1 LSKEKIVPSTE
12 APISITVKTAAGSL
26 VTVRAESGEELDQI
40 VALSVHAI
48 ASAAQ
53 ELESAV
59 RGASAPAVSVQSV
72 AAALGGNIIDTIGGT
87 SVPADAYANQPA
99 PIAPAIASIG
109 GRACAHG
116 KMTAIQ
122 GMGKDGKPYKGY
134 FCSAP
139 KGAFD
144 KCKNQYVVVQSPE
157 WNTFVPEQI
166 K

>member
-59 RGASAPAVSVQSV
+59 RGASAPAVSAQSI
-72 AAALGGNIIDTIGGT
+72 AAAFNANIIETGTTIPAQEYT
-87 SVPADAYANQPA
+87 QPASVPVSN
-99 PIAPAIASIG
+99 IG

-134 FCSAP
+134 FCPAP

-144 KCKNQYVVVQSPE
+144 KCKNQYVVIQSPE

>member
-1 LSKEKIVPSTE
+1 MPSTE
-12 APISITVKTAAGSL
+12 APISITVKTTAGSL
-26 VTVRAESGEELDQI
+26 VTVRAESGDELDQI

-48 ASAAQ
+48 AAAAQ
-53 ELESAV
+53 ELETAV
-59 RGASAPAVSVQSV
+59 RGALAPTTQSV
-72 AAALGGNIIDTIGGT
+72 AAAFNANVIETGITIPVQEYT
-87 SVPADAYANQPA
+87 QPTQVPVSN
-99 PIAPAIASIG
+99 IG

-134 FCSAP
+134 FCGAQ

-144 KCKNQYVVVQSPE
+144 KCKNQYVVIQSPE

>member
-1 LSKEKIVPSTE
+1 MPSTE
-12 APISITVKTAAGSL
+12 APISITVKTVAGSL
-26 VTVRAESGEELDQI
+26 VTVRAESGDELDTI
-40 VALSVHAI
+40 VAHSIAAI

-72 AAALGGNIIDTIGGT
+72 AAALGGNIIDTLGGT
-87 SVPADAYANQPA
+87 SVPAQEYVNPA
-99 PIAPAIASIG
+99 PVGAPIIG

-134 FCSAP
+134 FCPAP

-144 KCKNQYVVVQSPE
+144 KCKNQYVVIQSPE

>member
-1 LSKEKIVPSTE
+1 MPSTE

-53 ELESAV
+53 ELETAV
-59 RGASAPAVSVQSV
+59 RGGTTTPTAQSV

-99 PIAPAIASIG
+99 PTQTIG
-109 GRACAHG
+109 GRNCPHG

-122 GMGKDGKPYKGY
+122 GMGKDGKPYKGW
-134 FCSAP
+134 FCPAP

-144 KCKNQYVVVQSPE
+144 KCKNQYVTVQSPE

>member
-1 LSKEKIVPSTE
+1 MPSTE
-12 APISITVKTAAGSL
+12 APISITVKTPAGSL
-26 VTVRAESGEELDQI
+26 VTVRAESGEELDNI

-48 ASAAQ
+48 AAAAT

-59 RGASAPAVSVQSV
+59 RGTPAPAVPQLAQPVLSAQAV
-72 AAALGGNIIDTIGGT
+72 AAALGGNIIETGT
-87 SVPADAYANQPA
+87 QFLGQEQVQQQA
-99 PIAPAIASIG
+99 PIAPSPIIG
-109 GRACAHG
+109 GRNCSHG

-134 FCSAP
+134 FCPAP

-144 KCKNQYVVVQSPE
+144 KCKNQYIVVQSPE

>member
-1 LSKEKIVPSTE
+1 MPSTE

-26 VTVRAESGEELDQI
+26 VTVRAESGDELDNI
-40 VALSVHAI
+40 IALSVHAI

-53 ELESAV
+53 ELETAV
-59 RGASAPAVSVQSV
+59 RGGAPAPTAQSV
-72 AAALGGNIIDTIGGT
+72 AAALGGNIIETGTTI
-87 SVPADAYANQPA
+87 PAQEYTQQPA
-99 PIAPAIASIG
+99 VVAPPVATLG

-134 FCSAP
+134 FCPAP

-144 KCKNQYVVVQSPE
+144 KCKNQYVVIQSPE

>member
-1 LSKEKIVPSTE
+1 MPSTE

-59 RGASAPAVSVQSV
+59 RGASAPAVSTQSV
-72 AAALGGNIIDTIGGT
+72 AAAFNANIIDTIGGT

-99 PIAPAIASIG
+99 PVSNIG

-134 FCSAP
+134 FCGAP

-144 KCKNQYVVVQSPE
+144 KCKNQYVVIQSPE

>member
-1 LSKEKIVPSTE
+1 MPSTE

-59 RGASAPAVSVQSV
+59 RGASAPAVSTQSV
-72 AAALGGNIIDTIGGT
+72 AAAFNANIIETGTTI
-87 SVPADAYANQPA
+87 PAQEYTQPA
-99 PIAPAIASIG
+99 PVPVSTIG

-134 FCSAP
+134 FCPAP

>member
-1 LSKEKIVPSTE
+1 MPSTE
-12 APISITVKTAAGSL
+12 APISITVKTPAGSL
-26 VTVRAESGEELDQI
+26 VTVRAESGEELDNV
-40 VALSVHAI
+40 VANSIAAI

-59 RGASAPAVSVQSV
+59 RGASTPAPTAASV
-72 AAALGGNIIDTIGGT
+72 AASFGANIIETVATPPAQEFSSVPSLGGRN
-87 SVPADAYANQPA
+87 
-99 PIAPAIASIG
+99 
-109 GRACAHG
+109 CAHG

-122 GMGKDGKPYKGY
+122 GMGKDGRPYKGY
-134 FCSAP
+134 FCGAP

-144 KCKNQYVVVQSPE
+144 KCKNQYVTVQSAE

>member
-26 VTVRAESGEELDQI
+26 VTVRAESGDELDNI
-40 VALSVHAI
+40 IALSVHAI

-53 ELESAV
+53 ELETAV
-59 RGASAPAVSVQSV
+59 RGGTPAPAVSVQSV
-72 AAALGGNIIDTIGGT
+72 AAALGGNIIETGTTI
-87 SVPADAYANQPA
+87 PAQEYTQQPA
-99 PIAPAIASIG
+99 VTAPPVATLG

-134 FCSAP
+134 FCPAP

>member
-1 LSKEKIVPSTE
+1 VPSTE
-12 APISITVKTAAGSL
+12 APISITVKTTAGSL
-26 VTVRAESGEELDQI
+26 VTVRAESGDELDNI
-40 VALSVHAI
+40 VAHSIAAI

-53 ELESAV
+53 ELEAAV
-59 RGASAPAVSVQSV
+59 RGASAPTTQSV
-72 AAALGGNIIDTIGGT
+72 AAALGGNIIETGT
-87 SVPADAYANQPA
+87 TVPAQEYTQQA
-99 PIAPAIASIG
+99 PVGVPIIG

-134 FCSAP
+134 FCPAP

>member
-1 LSKEKIVPSTE
+1 MPSTE
-12 APISITVKTAAGSL
+12 APISITVKTPAGSL
-26 VTVRAESGEELDQI
+26 VTVRAESGDELDNVI
-40 VALSVHAI
+40 ALSVHAI

-59 RGASAPAVSVQSV
+59 RGTPAPTAQSV
-72 AAALGGNIIDTIGGT
+72 AAAFNGNIIETGTPVPAQEYTQPAPTQTIGGRNC
-87 SVPADAYANQPA
+87 P
-99 PIAPAIASIG
+99 
-109 GRACAHG
+109 HG

-122 GMGKDGKPYKGY
+122 GMGKDGKPYKGW
-134 FCSAP
+134 FCPAP

-144 KCKNQYVVVQSPE
+144 KCKNQYVTVQSPE

>member
-1 LSKEKIVPSTE
+1 MPSTE
-12 APISITVKTAAGSL
+12 APISITVKTTAGSL
-26 VTVRAESGEELDQI
+26 VTVRAESGDELDQI
-40 VALSVHAI
+40 VAHSIAAI

-59 RGASAPAVSVQSV
+59 RGAAAPAPSVQSV
-72 AAALGGNIIDTIGGT
+72 AAALGGNIIETT
-87 SVPADAYANQPA
+87 SVPAQEYAQPA
-99 PIAPAIASIG
+99 PVATLG

-134 FCSAP
+134 FCPAP

>member
-1 LSKEKIVPSTE
+1 MPSTE

-26 VTVRAESGEELDQI
+26 VTVRAESGEELDNI

-59 RGASAPAVSVQSV
+59 RGASAPAVSTQSV
-72 AAALGGNIIDTIGGT
+72 AAAFNANIIETGTTIPAQEYVQPPQVPTIGGR
-87 SVPADAYANQPA
+87 V
-99 PIAPAIASIG
+99 
-109 GRACAHG
+109 CAHG

-122 GMGKDGKPYKGY
+122 GMGKDGKPYKGW
-134 FCSAP
+134 FCPAP

>member
-1 LSKEKIVPSTE
+1 MPSTE
-12 APISITVKTAAGSL
+12 APISITVKTPAGSL
-26 VTVRAESGEELDQI
+26 VTVRAESGDELDNVI
-40 VALSVHAI
+40 ALSVHDI

-59 RGASAPAVSVQSV
+59 RGTPAPSAQSV
-72 AAALGGNIIDTIGGT
+72 AAAFNGNIIETGTPVPAQEYAQPPQVPTIGGRNC
-87 SVPADAYANQPA
+87 P
-99 PIAPAIASIG
+99 
-109 GRACAHG
+109 HG

-122 GMGKDGKPYKGY
+122 GMGKDGKPYKGW
-134 FCSAP
+134 FCPAP

-144 KCKNQYVVVQSPE
+144 KCKNQYVTVQSPE